1 MSCLP
6 NNFLWGGAI
15 AGNQCEGAFNIDHKG
30 ISTVDVM
37 PIGKD
42 RFPISQ
48 GLVDDLQC
56 KSNEY
61 YPSHHGIDFYHHYK
75 EDIALMAKM
84 GFKCFRFS
92 ITWSRIF
99 PNGDELIPN
108 EAGLQFYDH
117 MIDELLK
124 YNIEPMIT
132 ISHLEIPLHLVKQ
145 YGSWKNRKLISLYLR
160 YARVLL
166 ERYNKKVHYWLP
178 FNEINMS
185 LHLPYVGAGLIIKD
199 KKTRNQDIYTAI
211 HHMLL
216 ASATFTKIAHEI
228 NKDIKVGAMLAAGE
242 VYPYSCHPKD
252 VFQAM
257 QKNRSYYGIIDVQ
270 ARGYYPSYLLKQL
283 KKDNIQ
289 LPFMEEDS
297 DILKNTVDFISLS
310 YYSSRLVSTQLDL
323 EKTKS
328 NAFST
333 IKNPYLISSEWG
345 WQIDPLGLRT
355 TLNQLY
361 DRYQKPLFIVENGLG
376 AKDQIENGKIHDPY
390 RIEYLK
396 QHISALKDAV
406 NEDGVVLLG
415 YLVWGCIDLIS
426 ASTGEMSK
434 RYGLIYVDQDDQGQ
448 GTLQRIPK
456 DSFYWYKNVIL
467 NNGDF

>member
-270 ARGYYPSYLLKQL
+270 ARGYYPSYLLKQF